1 VHSNVGGGYDDQQI
15 ANITLAWMMAQ
26 FAPFLDMCPDY
37 ILRQENENIHYY
49 RTQHKKVQPWS
60 FGTIYNSMTGM
71 YVLGGSTTRTPGKYY
86 AVDPD
91 TGQATERPLRD
102 TCEYMHPSVR
112 ARIRL
117 HGPGPEDHGRYDPK
131 FLDDWT
137 LVIKYQDGKD
147 KKPSIYWKAT
157 FEETNVSTR
166 MLPECPLW
174 SFERQ
179 LLGMY
184 KEMEGY
190 VSHPPPTGE
199 SWRDD

>member
-1 VHSNVGGGYDDQQI
+1 
-15 ANITLAWMMAQ
+15 MAQ

-37 ILRQENENIHYY
+37 ILQQENENIHYY
-49 RTQHKKVQPWS
+49 RTHHMKVQPWS
-60 FGTIYNSMTGM
+60 FGTIYNSMTGI
-71 YVLGGSTTRTPGKYY
+71 YVPGGSTPRTPGKYY

-91 TGQATERPLRD
+91 TGQTTDRPLRG

-117 HGPGPEDHGRYDPK
+117 HGPGLECHGRYDPK
-131 FLDDWT
+131 FLNDWM

-147 KKPSIYWKAT
+147 KKPSIYWKAR

-166 MLPECPLW
+166 ILPESPLW

-179 LLGMY
+179 LLGLY
-184 KEMEGY
+184 KEMDGY
-190 VSHPPPTGE
+190 VLYPPPTGD